1 MTVQPWSVS
10 EPSSSASGAST
21 AAPNS
26 SSQVTKDQFLTLL
39 VAQIKNQD
47 PLNPTDGAQFLT
59 LEVLDGGDG
68 INSDHADWLE
78 PLLLR

>member
-1 MTVQPWSVS
+1 VRVPV
-10 EPSSSASGAST
+10 
-21 AAPNS
+21 
-26 SSQVTKDQFLTLL
+26 
-39 VAQIKNQD
+39 
-47 PLNPTDGAQFLT
+47 DGAQFLT

>member
-1 MTVQPWSVS
+1 L
-10 EPSSSASGAST
+10 SSIIRFRILTDGYARFDSGNISARGF
-21 AAPNS
+21 PRH
-26 SSQVTKDQFLTLL
+26 VR
-39 VAQIKNQD
+39 V
-47 PLNPTDGAQFLT
+47 PVEGAQFLT